1 MARLFVEQ
9 HHEGVVKTERPRLEM
24 LFPACSGRPSSD
36 GTFLFDY
43 DASTHE
49 VFHNSGI
56 RQSGGVPQVLNLARG
71 YLL

>member
-9 HHEGVVKTERPRLEM
+9 HYEGVGEDRTPRLEM

-49 VFHNSGI
+49 VSHNSGI